1 MAFSYETDFIHHGGR
16 KHSLCSNSM
25 SYISQDESGCPGK
38 QTGVKGMEQ
47 MLACEG
53 KANSNLVVPGM
64 AWSLTLK
71 CHRRQL
77 RTTLELTA
85 AWPLT
90 NLTLV
95 SRRCCHFS
103 RTRWINSTIFLIIFV
118 APGVGVITIVLFLSS
133 WPCKTERWKMPYRQT
148 EKNKEE
154 ES

>member
-38 QTGVKGMEQ
+38 QTWVKGMEQ

-53 KANSNLVVPGM
+53 THNSSLVVPGM
-64 AWSLTLK
+64 AWHLTLK

-85 AWPLT
+85 AWPLV

-103 RTRWINSTIFLIIFV
+103 RTRWRNQLHHLPHYFCRPWSGCNHHSTVFELLTLQNGEMEIAL
-118 APGVGVITIVLFLSS
+118 
-133 WPCKTERWKMPYRQT
+133 
-148 EKNKEE
+148 
-154 ES
+154 